1 MAKRPPIIVII
12 GSVDHGK
19 TTLLDYIRKTNVA
32 AKEAGGITQSV
43 GAYEIEHEGRKI
55 TFIDTPGH
63 EAFSKMK
70 ARGAKIADIAVLVV
84 AADDGVQ
91 PQTKEAIKIIK
102 ESETPFVVAI
112 NKIDKVPDTSKVKN
126 ELMQAGVL
134 LEGYGGDISNQPV
147 SAKTGEGMND
157 LLDLILLAADM
168 EHLDYDPSHLG
179 KGFVL
184 EATLDSRRG
193 PLATVIVTDGTIRRG
208 DSIRTNEAFGKIK
221 ILENFLGKTIMEAT
235 ASSPLRILG
244 FETIP
249 KVGED
254 FIAGPKLEP
263 DISTKASP
271 TKIKGP
277 KTAAPEG
284 QETIRLILKAD
295 TSGSLEALSEIIK
308 NLPHKESQNI
318 EIAEEAVGNIGD
330 GDVKLAISTKA
341 TIIGFKTSAS
351 KAAETLARAHGV
363 RLVQSKIVYE
373 LLKAIEETLESLHK
387 KIIKGKLE
395 ILAVF
400 SKKGTQQIIGGK
412 VTEGAIVNNAVLEI
426 QRKNDIIGSGKVLNL
441 QQQKRDA
448 KTVGAGN
455 ECGLL
460 FDAKDEIKTGD
471 VLILRQ

>member
-1 MAKRPPIIVII
+1 
-12 GSVDHGK
+12 
-19 TTLLDYIRKTNVA
+19 
-32 AKEAGGITQSV
+32 
-43 GAYEIEHEGRKI
+43 
-55 TFIDTPGH
+55 
-63 EAFSKMK
+63 
-70 ARGAKIADIAVLVV
+70 
-84 AADDGVQ
+84 
-91 PQTKEAIKIIK
+91 
-102 ESETPFVVAI
+102 
-112 NKIDKVPDTSKVKN
+112 
-126 ELMQAGVL
+126 
-134 LEGYGGDISNQPV
+134 
-147 SAKTGEGMND
+147 MND

-235 ASSPLRILG
+235 ASSPVRILG